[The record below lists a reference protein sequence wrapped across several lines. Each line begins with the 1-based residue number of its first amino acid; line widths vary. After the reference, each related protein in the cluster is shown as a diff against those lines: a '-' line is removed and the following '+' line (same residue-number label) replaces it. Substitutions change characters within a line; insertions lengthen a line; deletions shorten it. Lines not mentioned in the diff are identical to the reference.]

1 MNIQFPDFP
10 KKQKNMTHKDL
21 VVWQKSI
28 DLVVDIY
35 KLCEEFPATEK
46 YGLSSQIQRA
56 AVSIPSNIAEGAG
69 RNSTKE
75 YIRFLNIA
83 QGSLSELETQ
93 LIISEKIGFKIK
105 HLTIFVDIENI
116 SKMLYRLKESLN
128 KKL

>member
-1 MNIQFPDFP
+1 
-10 KKQKNMTHKDL
+10 MTHKDL
-21 VVWQKSI
+21 IVWQKSV